1 MNRIEEMAETSMTPS
16 FHLATIKLIEET
28 DANRL
33 SIRAELFNE
42 YKTQVNNYVSNVGI
56 NRASQYTDEL
66 VDLRELKSDCLMSLV
81 YAIKSAE
88 KHPNKDKQKAGEVLL
103 KEIEPF
109 IGIQRQP
116 DNKFTTSIVSIK
128 ETFYKESLL
137 AYTTLLGLKDIIDP
151 MVKAN
156 NETIELTQKRAM
168 EKNRPKVDELKVAC
182 SDTYREIILIAQS
195 SVVIKP
201 TIEGEE
207 FILAM
212 NTLIKETK
220 IAEKQR
226 KALNNKKSNE
236 EPTMQDDIA
245 EIKSTVTV
253 IKDELI

>member
-1 MNRIEEMAETSMTPS
+1 MNRIEEIAELNMTPS
-16 FHLATIKLIEET
+16 FHLATIKLIEEA

-66 VDLRELKSDCLMSLV
+66 VDLRELKSDCLVSLV

-88 KHPNKDKQKAGEVLL
+88 KHPNSDKQKAGEILL

-109 IGIQRQP
+109 IGAQKNP
-116 DNKFTTSIVSIK
+116 ETKFMTSIASIK

-137 AYTTLLGLKDIIDP
+137 AYTTLLGLKEIIDP
-151 MVKAN
+151 MVEAN
-156 NETIELTQKRAM
+156 NETIELSQKRAM
-168 EKNRPKVDELKVAC
+168 EKNRPKVDELRVAC
-182 SDTYREIILIAQS
+182 NDTYREIILIAQS

-201 TIEGEE
+201 TAEGEE
-207 FILAM
+207 FILAV
-212 NTLIKETK
+212 NTLIKEIK
-220 IAEKQR
+220 LAEKQR
-226 KALNNKKSNE
+226 KAQTQRKNSDE
-236 EPTMQDDIA
+236 STMQDDIA